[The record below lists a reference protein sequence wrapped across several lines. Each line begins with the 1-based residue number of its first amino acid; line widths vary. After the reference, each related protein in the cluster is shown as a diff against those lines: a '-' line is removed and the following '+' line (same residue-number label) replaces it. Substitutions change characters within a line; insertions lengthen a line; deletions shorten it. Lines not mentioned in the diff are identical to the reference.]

1 VTAGMETADAIT
13 AAAAGVELPSH
24 PVAMT
29 KVTVSNP

>member
-13 AAAAGVELPSH
+13 QAAAGVELPSQ

-29 KVTVSNP
+29 KVTVATP